1 MSESW
6 KLVYE
11 GYDPEQEMLREALC
25 TLGNGYFATRGA
37 GEETDAVDDV
47 RYPGTYLAG
56 GYNRL
61 ETPVAD
67 RMIVNEDLVNF
78 PNWLCLSF
86 RPSGGDWFSLDEGEV
101 LSYRQELDLLSGV
114 LSRDLLHRDTEGR
127 ETRVE
132 TRRLVHMRHMH
143 LAALEM
149 TITPQNWS
157 GKTEIRSAVD
167 GSVINSGV
175 ARYRQLNSVHLE
187 PLGTEQVTDDTVL
200 LKTRTTQS
208 EISMG
213 MAARTRVTI
222 DGKDVVAARETDSR
236 DDYVSQTCTVAA
248 EQGTALVVDK
258 VVALFTSRDR
268 ALSDTGRAA
277 TYEVARA
284 GSFSALVKS
293 HVLAWKQL
301 WRRGD
306 IVLEPSDGA
315 QMIVRLHIFH
325 LLQTVS
331 PNSIDLDIGMPAR
344 GWHGEAYRGH
354 IFWDE
359 IYIFPY
365 LNFRIPEITRALLL
379 YRYRRLDEARDG
391 ARDAGHRGAM
401 YPWQSGSSGREET
414 QVVHLNPKS
423 GRWIPD
429 KSRLQRHVNI
439 AIAYNVW
446 QYYQTTGDLEFMLF
460 YGAEMM
466 LEIARFWASLA
477 TFNAGLGRYEI
488 HGIMGPDEYHEEY
501 PGADEAGLKNNSYTN
516 IMVSWLLWRAQ
527 ELLDLLP
534 ETRREELTEAIGLSA
549 DEVSRWDEISRK
561 MQLCFHDDGILSQ
574 FEGYDDLKEF
584 DWDGYRKKYGK
595 IGRLDRILEA
605 EGDNTD
611 NYKLSKQADALMLP
625 YLLSSDMLG
634 QLFERMGY
642 PFEPELIPR
651 IIDYY
656 LERTSHGSTLSGVV
670 NSWVLS
676 RSDRKRSWDWFMEA
690 LHSDVADVQG
700 GTTREG
706 VHLGAM
712 AGTVDIV
719 QRCYTGLSIRDNVLW
734 LRPELPEAL
743 GSIKQRIRFQGH
755 WLALEITSD
764 HLHVTCEEGG
774 SGELNIG
781 VGGEVHRFAA
791 GDSQDFDL

>member
-1 MSESW
+1 MSDGW

-37 GEETDAVDDV
+37 GEETAAEGDL

-78 PNWLCLSF
+78 PNWLSLNF
-86 RPSGGDWFSLDEGEV
+86 RPAECEWFSLDAGEL
-101 LSYRQELDLLSGV
+101 LSYRQELDLRQGILT
-114 LSRDLLHRDTEGR
+114 RDVLHRDAEGR
-127 ETRVE
+127 ETRVQ

-149 TITPQNWS
+149 TITPRNWS
-157 GKTEIRSAVD
+157 GELEIRSAID

-175 ARYRQLNSVHLE
+175 ARYRELSSVHLA

-208 EISMG
+208 EITMAQ
-213 MAARTRVTI
+213 AARTRVLME
-222 DGKDVVAARETDSR
+222 GREAEAVRVTDSR
-236 DDYVSQTCTVAA
+236 DDHISQTATVKAA
-248 EQGTALVVDK
+248 EGVPLVVDK

-268 ALSDTGRAA
+268 ALADTGRAA

-284 GSFSALVKS
+284 GSFSDLLKS

-301 WRRGD
+301 WQRSD
-306 IVLEPSDGA
+306 IELEPSDGA

-331 PNSIDLDIGMPAR
+331 TNSIDLDVGMPAR

-359 IYIFPY
+359 IYIFPF

-423 GRWIPD
+423 GRWIAD

-446 QYYQTTGDLEFMLF
+446 QHYQTTGDLEFMLF

-477 TFNAGLGRYEI
+477 TFNAKKGRYEI
-488 HGIMGPDEYHEEY
+488 TGVMGPDEYHEEY
-501 PGADEAGLKNNSYTN
+501 PGAETAGLKNNAYTN
-516 IMVSWLLWRAQ
+516 VMVSWLLWRAQ
-527 ELLDLLP
+527 ELLELLP
-534 ETRREELTEAIGLSA
+534 EYRRAELTEAIGLGP
-549 DEVSRWDEISRK
+549 DEVARWDEISRK
-561 MQLCFHDDGILSQ
+561 MRLCFHDDGILSQ
-574 FEGYDDLKEF
+574 FEGYADLKEF
-584 DWDGYRKKYGK
+584 DWEGYRKKYGK

-625 YLLSSDMLG
+625 YLLSSDMLR

-642 PFEPELIPR
+642 PFDYDLIPR
-651 IIDYY
+651 NIDYY

-676 RSDRKRSWDWFMEA
+676 RADRRRSWDWFMEA

-719 QRCYTGLSIRDNVLW
+719 QRCYTGLSIRDDVLW
-734 LRPELPEAL
+734 LQPELPDAL
-743 GSIKQRIRFQGH
+743 NSIKQRIRFQGH
-755 WLALEITSD
+755 WLGLEITRT

-774 SGELNIG
+774 RGELKIG
-781 VGGEVHRFAA
+781 VGGEVHSFAA
-791 GDSQDFDL
+791 GDSMDFEL

>member
-325 LLQTVS
+325 LLQT
-331 PNSIDLDIGMPAR
+331 
-344 GWHGEAYRGH
+344 
-354 IFWDE
+354 
-359 IYIFPY
+359 FPP
-365 LNFRIPEITRALLL
+365 IPSTWTSACR
-379 YRYRRLDEARDG
+379 
-391 ARDAGHRGAM
+391 
-401 YPWQSGSSGREET
+401 P
-414 QVVHLNPKS
+414 VVGTEK
-423 GRWIPD
+423 R
-429 KSRLQRHVNI
+429 
-439 AIAYNVW
+439 
-446 QYYQTTGDLEFMLF
+446 TGDTSFGMRSISSRTSTSAFRRSPGRCCFTVTDVLTKLVTAPGTQGI
-460 YGAEMM
+460 GAPC
-466 LEIARFWASLA
+466 I
-477 TFNAGLGRYEI
+477 
-488 HGIMGPDEYHEEY
+488 
-501 PGADEAGLKNNSYTN
+501 PGKAA
-516 IMVSWLLWRAQ
+516 A
-527 ELLDLLP
+527 
-534 ETRREELTEAIGLSA
+534 
-549 DEVSRWDEISRK
+549 
-561 MQLCFHDDGILSQ
+561 
-574 FEGYDDLKEF
+574 
-584 DWDGYRKKYGK
+584 
-595 IGRLDRILEA
+595 A
-605 EGDNTD
+605 EG
-611 NYKLSKQADALMLP
+611 K
-625 YLLSSDMLG
+625 
-634 QLFERMGY
+634 R
-642 PFEPELIPR
+642 PR
-651 IIDYY
+651 
-656 LERTSHGSTLSGVV
+656 LCT
-670 NSWVLS
+670 
-676 RSDRKRSWDWFMEA
+676 
-690 LHSDVADVQG
+690 
-700 GTTREG
+700 
-706 VHLGAM
+706 
-712 AGTVDIV
+712 
-719 QRCYTGLSIRDNVLW
+719 
-734 LRPELPEAL
+734 
-743 GSIKQRIRFQGH
+743 
-755 WLALEITSD
+755 
-764 HLHVTCEEGG
+764 
-774 SGELNIG
+774 
-781 VGGEVHRFAA
+781 
-791 GDSQDFDL
+791 

>member
-1 MSESW
+1 
-6 KLVYE
+6 
-11 GYDPEQEMLREALC
+11 
-25 TLGNGYFATRGA
+25 
-37 GEETDAVDDV
+37 
-47 RYPGTYLAG
+47 
-56 GYNRL
+56 
-61 ETPVAD
+61 
-67 RMIVNEDLVNF
+67 
-78 PNWLCLSF
+78 
-86 RPSGGDWFSLDEGEV
+86 
-101 LSYRQELDLLSGV
+101 
-114 LSRDLLHRDTEGR
+114 
-127 ETRVE
+127 
-132 TRRLVHMRHMH
+132 MH